1 MPKINLPVKI
11 IIAGLII
18 IFIALALW
26 VFSRNRGTGTRTNNT
41 AATFPS
47 AFPTQTELKKGTTLN
62 FNPQKFTLKP
72 QERFNVDV
80 VLNNPGNQISGVDLK
95 IIYDPGMLILSTP
108 TPGNFFTNAVIL
120 DNTVDNKRGLVS
132 VSLGSSTPASKSGT
146 LVRLSGSVYSG
157 VTGETDLIILPESKI
172 TWTGSGSS
180 ILEQTGQA
188 TISVLV
194 L

>member
-1 MPKINLPVKI
+1 MPKISLPVKI

-26 VFSRNRGTGTRTNNT
+26 FFSHSRSTSTGAKNIGITL
-41 AATFPS
+41 PS
-47 AFPTQTELKKGTTLN
+47 AFPTQIELKKGTSLN

-80 VLNNPGNQISGVDLK
+80 VLSNPGNQVSGVDLK
-95 IIYDPGMLILSTP
+95 IIFDPGMLILSTP
-108 TPGNFFTNAVIL
+108 TPGNFFINAVIL

-132 VSLGSSTPASKSGT
+132 VSLGSSSPASASGT